1 VVESESVFEFAVV
14 VFDPPTDLGE
24 SDQLGQWGVGGQV
37 GCKYS
42 EFPSV
47 GGQRVTRRR
56 RLTTVGR

>member
-1 VVESESVFEFAVV
+1 VARLS
-14 VFDPPTDLGE
+14 LG
-24 SDQLGQWGVGGQV
+24 
-37 GCKYS
+37 KYS